1 MFQLPFTSI
10 FKLSHPADLCILF
23 LFISSQKSR
32 RPCWLPVH
40 RQDQCCRWPRRS
52 WAHLLTEEFQ
62 IRSDIMLYQ
71 IGSDTIWY
79 HEISDQTKAIRYQ
92 MISDRM
98 ESDLISY
105 YVISDP
111 IRSDFMLYQIGPN
124 LSDIKWYQI
133 NLDPIWYHAISD
145 LIRSDLISCD
155 IRSDP
160 SSLISNDIRLNRIW
174 FHMVSDQ
181 IRSDLISCDIRLD

>member
-1 MFQLPFTSI
+1 M
-10 FKLSHPADLCILF
+10 
-23 LFISSQKSR
+23 
-32 RPCWLPVH
+32 H

-133 NLDPIWYHAISD
+133 KLDPIWYHVISD
-145 LIRSDLISCD
+145 LIWSDLISCD

-160 SSLISNDIRLNRIW
+160 SYLISNDIRLNRIN
-174 FHMVSDQ
+174 FIRYQ
-181 IRSDLISCDIRLD
+181 IRSVPISYHVISDWIRSIWYCIKWYQIKSGPI